1 MERDRLSFDV
11 EDKLSESIFVGEVLN
26 SDPSAEVCAFNNGAP
41 VTSLRKCSV
50 KSRLVSVPAES
61 LISLPKKLD
70 AGEVAAL
77 VSTYLP
83 AFGALHHGR
92 EVRVREKRFL
102 RSSFKM
108 QKILVTGGGTSEAD
122 AVVKLALLGGAFR
135 VFLVKSR
142 KTVGKNH
149 IGSHRV
155 IRLND
160 DPKEWLS
167 RLDGLVDVVVD
178 LEYPKN
184 FEAIQ
189 ASVAEEGR
197 IVCRAPASSR
207 SLLKNLVQIKE
218 QAALCFVKGAT
229 MYDFD
234 DMCESNNSDVL
245 VS

>member
-1 MERDRLSFDV
+1 
-11 EDKLSESIFVGEVLN
+11 
-26 SDPSAEVCAFNNGAP
+26 
-41 VTSLRKCSV
+41 
-50 KSRLVSVPAES
+50 
-61 LISLPKKLD
+61 
-70 AGEVAAL
+70 
-77 VSTYLP
+77 
-83 AFGALHHGR
+83 
-92 EVRVREKRFL
+92 
-102 RSSFKM
+102 
-108 QKILVTGGGTSEAD
+108 
-122 AVVKLALLGGAFR
+122 VKLALLGGAFR